1 MWQGKQLS
9 SWTRVYLLAQLQPT
23 AARQMRCMEMGYD
36 HLHIWKVLS
45 WECPEKQ
52 DIFTFS
58 LWHRNCFILYN
69 TFHKLLW
76 FNNACSTNMML
87 NLSFGLYRDM
97 LRMPFYV
104 AANER
109 DALTLVSLYVVYN
122 QIKHSSFKLFKN
134 YLQFDLERFELLN
147 LIFNYHVVNKVIG
160 IIAK

>member
-1 MWQGKQLS
+1 
-9 SWTRVYLLAQLQPT
+9 
-23 AARQMRCMEMGYD
+23 
-36 HLHIWKVLS
+36 
-45 WECPEKQ
+45 
-52 DIFTFS
+52 
-58 LWHRNCFILYN
+58 
-69 TFHKLLW
+69 
-76 FNNACSTNMML
+76 MML